1 VDDIVAKSGPN
12 AITRAAILDDLKGMK
27 NFTDNGWMGEKD
39 LRGFSP
45 CYVLMQ
51 VQGGKFVRL
60 FPTKA
65 GTLDCSASN
74 LTTVTINPAA
84 EAANI
89 K

>member
-1 VDDIVAKSGPN
+1 MDDVVAKSGPN
-12 AITRAAILDDLKGMK
+12 GITRAAILDDLKGME

-51 VQGGKFVRL
+51 IQNGKFVRVY
-60 FPTKA
+60 PTKP

-74 LTTVTINPAA
+74 VTTLNIDPVA
-84 EAANI
+84 EAAKI